1 MKQPKADEL
10 LDWKSQQVPQ
20 EDRDEF
26 VDGVLTPSNLRRVFW
41 TILCFLPLSTIF
53 LIENL
58 FEGGDSKL
66 VALGMLDLGLS
77 VSFLVATR
85 YCLVRQD
92 TIKWRRRLVI
102 AYYAFCLISTILYDF
117 LAYSSVGE
125 APIYVVGVILPAV
138 LFHIPARQAYGMLA
152 VVHAVYTFLL
162 VNGGRPPQEFVGVW
176 ITGTFGI
183 ILACL
188 AASYLFSREWKNYQ
202 QFKIIQGNNREL
214 TTLNEELQRQK
225 KEMNDIM
232 ALAAHDLRSPLHS
245 MQGLF
250 EVLEAKDEWKNP
262 PYTEVLQLLQDN
274 CSGQL
279 ALLNSLLDSYRA
291 EHGQSDLR
299 RERIDLIEIITE
311 VQAKFTDQGAT
322 IKLQTEELTAS
333 TVSDPI
339 ALRQILENLLSNATK
354 FSPPKTAI
362 RISLSRHTDTWTIG
376 VTDKGPGIPEN
387 ERVRLFHKFFRTSAV
402 KSAQQGAG
410 LGLFIASQLTRNLGG
425 EISYKAEKPHG
436 SIFTLRLPATETR

>member
-66 VALGMLDLGLS
+66 IALGMLDLGLS

-262 PYTEVLQLLQDN
+262 PYAEVLQLLQDN

-291 EHGQSDLR
+291 EHKQYEQI
-299 RERIDLIEIITE
+299 REPVDLIEVIEATRS
-311 VQAKFTDQGAT
+311 KFEDSGAS
-322 IKLQTEELTAS
+322 IKLRIEEYTAPII
-333 TVSDPI
+333 SDPTT
-339 ALRQILENLLSNATK
+339 LRQILDNLLSNAAN
-354 FSPPKTAI
+354 FSPPNGVI
-362 RISLSRHTDTWTIG
+362 EISLSKHVETWIIA
-376 VTDKGPGIPEN
+376 VADEGPGIPQD
-387 ERVRLFHKFFRTSAV
+387 ERERLFHKFFHASSVTTT
-402 KSAQQGAG
+402 QQGAG
-410 LGLFIASQLTRNLGG
+410 LGLFIVSQLTQNLGG
-425 EISYKAEKPHG
+425 EISYRERKPCG
-436 SIFTLRLPATETR
+436 STFTLRLPFDAY

>member
-1 MKQPKADEL
+1 MKQLKTDEL
-10 LDWKSQQVPQ
+10 LDWTSGQVPQ
-20 EDRDEF
+20 EDRDALI
-26 VDGVLTPSNLRRVFW
+26 DDVLTPSNLRRVFW
-41 TILCFLPLSTIF
+41 TILCFLPLSTLF

-58 FEGGDSKL
+58 SKGDDTTL
-66 VALGMLDLGLS
+66 ITWGMFDVALS
-77 VSFLVATR
+77 VSFLVAIR
-85 YCLVRQD
+85 LSEVRQF
-92 TIKWRRRLVI
+92 TTRCRRQLVI
-102 AYYAFCLISTILYDF
+102 AYYAFCLTSTILYDF

-138 LFHIPARQAYGMLA
+138 LFHIPTRQAFGMMA
-152 VVHAVYTFLL
+152 VVHTVYTFLL

-202 QFKIIQGNNREL
+202 QFKIIQGNNRQL
-214 TTLNEELQRQK
+214 TTLNEQLQSQK

-232 ALAAHDLRSPLHS
+232 ALAAHDLRSPLYAMTS
-245 MQGLF
+245 LF
-250 EVLEAKDEWKNP
+250 EVLEVKDEWKKP
-262 PYTEVLQLLQDN
+262 PYTEVVQLLQDN
-274 CSGQL
+274 CSRQL
-279 ALLNSLLDSYRA
+279 TLLNNLLDSYRA

>member
-1 MKQPKADEL
+1 
-10 LDWKSQQVPQ
+10 
-20 EDRDEF
+20 
-26 VDGVLTPSNLRRVFW
+26 
-41 TILCFLPLSTIF
+41 
-53 LIENL
+53 
-58 FEGGDSKL
+58 
-66 VALGMLDLGLS
+66 
-77 VSFLVATR
+77 
-85 YCLVRQD
+85 
-92 TIKWRRRLVI
+92 
-102 AYYAFCLISTILYDF
+102 
-117 LAYSSVGE
+117 
-125 APIYVVGVILPAV
+125 
-138 LFHIPARQAYGMLA
+138 
-152 VVHAVYTFLL
+152 
-162 VNGGRPPQEFVGVW
+162 
-176 ITGTFGI
+176 
-183 ILACL
+183 
-188 AASYLFSREWKNYQ
+188 
-202 QFKIIQGNNREL
+202 
-214 TTLNEELQRQK
+214 
-225 KEMNDIM
+225 MNDIM

-250 EVLEAKDEWKNP
+250 EVLEVKDEWKKP
-262 PYTEVLQLLQDN
+262 PYTEVVQLLQDN
-274 CSGQL
+274 CSRQL
-279 ALLNSLLDSYRA
+279 TLLNNLLDSYRA

-436 SIFTLRLPATETR
+436 SIFTLRLQATETR